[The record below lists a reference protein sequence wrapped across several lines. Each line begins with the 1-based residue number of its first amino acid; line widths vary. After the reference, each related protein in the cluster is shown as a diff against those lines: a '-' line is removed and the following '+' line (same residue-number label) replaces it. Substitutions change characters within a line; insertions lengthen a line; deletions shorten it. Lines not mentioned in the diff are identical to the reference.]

1 MCIRLR
7 TLVLFFF
14 VMSIE
19 VLGIKVMATS
29 NEEMQMRLQKVS
41 RTWRIMLAGFVA
53 GELSV
58 LALIVAR

>member
-1 MCIRLR
+1 M
-7 TLVLFFF
+7 VLFFF

-41 RTWRIMLAGFVA
+41 RTWRAMLAGFVA